1 MVRDKWERLRFQLS
15 AFIVFGLETGAEWMP
30 TSVSQW
36 EVEEEEE
43 KYIKASVSEEQQS
56 RF

>member
-1 MVRDKWERLRFQLS
+1 MRTFALSTS
-15 AFIVFGLETGAEWMP
+15 AFIEFGLETGADLEWMP

-43 KYIKASVSEEQQS
+43 KYIKASVPEEQQS

>member
-1 MVRDKWERLRFQLS
+1 
-15 AFIVFGLETGAEWMP
+15 MP